1 MRRQVL
7 WLQNKPL
14 LEIRVHDMS
23 NGKEIRIALAGNP
36 NSGKTSLFNA
46 LTGAHQKVGNF
57 SGVTVEKHEG
67 FLDYKGYRI
76 LVVDLP
82 GIYSLT
88 PYSPEEL
95 VTREYLIKEPPDV
108 VVNVLD
114 GTNLERNLLLTTQL
128 MELEVDFLV
137 ALNMIDEVEEKGIV
151 IEIKQLQKLL
161 GCHIIPVSAKKGTGL
176 DSLLDHVIRV
186 SRKDIEIHKNK
197 LFFRPDIEV
206 SVEKITVMLS
216 HQQELGGY
224 NARWLAI
231 KLLENDR
238 EVYHEVQ
245 HYPVWVKIELALQE
259 ALKES
264 ERLYDSEPE
273 ILVTEDRHSFI
284 RGAMQECVHQPGGV
298 KATTSDYID
307 MVVLNRVLGLPIF
320 LLVVWAIFQLTFTLG
335 APITGLLH
343 AFFGILSSVIAPFI
357 PNAVLRSVIIDGI
370 IAGVGGVLVFLPN
383 IVLLFIGLSFLE
395 ASGYMARA
403 AFVIDRVM
411 HRFGLHGKSFI
422 PMITGFGCSIP
433 AIMATRTLK
442 SRTDRLVTIMIIP
455 FMSCGA
461 KLPVYVLLTAA
472 FFAPDVAANVM
483 FGIYLL
489 GIVVALSTA
498 WLLKSTVMKSDA
510 EPFVMELPPYRWPT
524 FTSVFFQAR
533 IKALM
538 YLKKAGTLVL
548 GAVILIWAISN
559 YPHNKALDAQF
570 MSETAHIEESGVDA
584 AQQTRLKKALDR
596 RIKSEQLEY
605 SLAGRAGRV
614 VEPLIRPIGFDWRI
628 GIALITGLAAKEV
641 VVSTLGTIYSIGQS
655 DEAPVDL
662 QSTLRQD
669 PSFSRATAL
678 SLMVFVLLYI
688 PCVAAIGVMK
698 KEVGRWKPVVLY
710 SAYSLSV
717 AWILSFVVYRIA
729 LFVS

>member
-1 MRRQVL
+1 MSDVR
-7 WLQNKPL
+7 
-14 LEIRVHDMS
+14 EITV
-23 NGKEIRIALAGNP
+23 ALAGNP
-36 NSGKTSLFNA
+36 NCGKSSLFNA

-57 SGVTVEKHEG
+57 SGVTVEKLEG
-67 FLDYKGYRI
+67 YLDYKGYRI
-76 LVVDLP
+76 MVVDLP

-88 PYSPEEL
+88 PYSPEEI
-95 VTREYLIKEPPDV
+95 VTREYLINERPDV
-108 VVNVLD
+108 VVNVLE
-114 GTNLERNLLLTTQL
+114 GPNLERNLLLTTQL

-161 GCHIIPVSAKKGTGL
+161 GCHIVPTSAKMKRGIE
-176 DSLLDHVIRV
+176 SLLDHIIRV
-186 SRKDIEIHKNK
+186 ATNEIEIRKNK
-197 LFFRPDIEV
+197 LFFRPELEA
-206 SVEKITVMLS
+206 SVEKITGLLA
-216 HQQELGGY
+216 HQQELGRFQ
-224 NARWLAI
+224 ARWLAI

-245 HYPVWVKIELALQE
+245 QYPVWLKVELALQNALRE
-259 ALKES
+259 AEL
-264 ERLYDSEPE
+264 LYDSEPE
-273 ILVTEDRHSFI
+273 MLITEDRQAFI
-284 RGAMQECVHQPGGV
+284 RGAMKECVRRPKDEKV
-298 KATTSDYID
+298 SATDYID
-307 MVVLNRVLGLPIF
+307 MVVLNRVLGLPVF
-320 LLVVWAIFQLTFTLG
+320 LLVVWAVFQLTFTLG
-335 APITGLLH
+335 APMMSALELFFSLIASAVGPLL
-343 AFFGILSSVIAPFI
+343 
-357 PNAVLRSVIIDGI
+357 PNETLRSVVIDGM

-442 SRTDRLVTIMIIP
+442 SPTDRLVTIMIIP

-472 FFAPDVAANVM
+472 FFTPDVAANVM

-489 GIVVALSTA
+489 GIAVGLWTA
-498 WLLKSTVMKSDA
+498 WLLKSTVLKSDS

-524 FTSVFFQAR
+524 LTSVLFQAKV
-533 IKALM
+533 KALI
-538 YLKKAGTLVL
+538 YLKKAGTLIL
-548 GAVILIWAISN
+548 SAVIIIWAASN
-559 YPHNKALDAQF
+559 YPRHAALETMLSA
-570 MSETAHIEESGVDA
+570 ETARIAESGMSA
-584 AQQTRLKKALDR
+584 SEKKVQEEELIL

-605 SLAGRAGRV
+605 SLAGRAGKV
-614 VEPLIRPIGFDWRI
+614 LEPLIRPLGFDWRI
-628 GIALITGLAAKEV
+628 GIALVTGLAAKEV
-641 VVSTLGTIYSIGQS
+641 VVSTLGTIYSIGQRDGGS
-655 DEAPVDL
+655 VEL
-662 QSTLRQD
+662 KSILRND

-698 KEVGRWKPVVLY
+698 KEVGRWQPVLLY
-710 SAYSLSV
+710 SVYSLSA
-717 AWILSFVVYRIA
+717 AWILSFIVYRLA
-729 LFVS
+729 LFMT

>member
-1 MRRQVL
+1 
-7 WLQNKPL
+7 
-14 LEIRVHDMS
+14 MS
-23 NGKEIRIALAGNP
+23 EHKEIKVALAGNP
-36 NSGKTSLFNA
+36 NCGKSSLFNA

-67 FLDYKGYRI
+67 YLEYKGYLI
-76 LVVDLP
+76 TVVDLP

-88 PYSPEEL
+88 PYSPEEI

-108 VVNVLD
+108 VVNVVE

-151 IEIKQLQKLL
+151 LDIKQLQKLL
-161 GCHIIPVSAKKGTGL
+161 GCHIVPTSAKKNIGL
-176 DSLLDHVIRV
+176 DALLDHIIRL
-186 SRKDIEIHKNK
+186 SRNDIEIKKNK
-197 LFFRPDIEV
+197 LFFRPELEA
-206 SVEKITVMLS
+206 SVEKITTYLL
-216 HQQELGGY
+216 HQRELGAF

-238 EVYHEVQ
+238 QAYNEVQ
-245 HYPVWVKIELALQE
+245 HYPVWVKVELALQE
-259 ALKES
+259 ALREA
-264 ERLYDSEPE
+264 ERLHDSEPE
-273 ILVTEDRHSFI
+273 ILITEDRHAFI
-284 RGAMQECVHQPGGV
+284 RGAMQECIRFPGGV
-298 KATTSDYID
+298 KATPTDYID

-320 LLVVWAIFQLTFTLG
+320 LLVVWAIFQLTFTLASPVMG
-335 APITGLLH
+335 ALEF
-343 AFFGILSSVIAPFI
+343 FFGLIASVIAPLL
-357 PNAVLRSVIIDGI
+357 PNETLRSIVIDGI
-370 IAGVGGVLVFLPN
+370 IAGVGGVLLFLPN

-403 AFVIDRVM
+403 AFVIDRLM

-442 SRTDRLVTIMIIP
+442 SPTDRLVTIMIIP

-472 FFAPDVAANVM
+472 FFPPDVAANVM

-489 GIVVALSTA
+489 GIVVGLWTAL
-498 WLLKSTVMKSDA
+498 LLKSTVLKSDS

-524 FTSVFFQAR
+524 LSSVLFQAKV
-533 IKALM
+533 KAWL
-538 YLKKAGTLVL
+538 YLKKAGTLIL
-548 GAVILIWAISN
+548 GAVIIIWAVSN
-559 YPHNKALDAQF
+559 YPRNEVLQAKLAAETVRIAASGMGDVEKKVQQRELD
-570 MSETAHIEESGVDA
+570 
-584 AQQTRLKKALDR
+584 L
-596 RIKSEQLEY
+596 RIRSEQLEY
-605 SLAGRAGRV
+605 SLAGRAGKV
-614 VEPLIRPIGFDWRI
+614 LEPLIRPIGFDWRI
-628 GIALITGLAAKEV
+628 GIALVTGLAAKEV
-641 VVSTLGTIYSIGQS
+641 VVSTLATISSIGQH
-655 DEAPVDL
+655 DGTPVEL
-662 QSTLRQD
+662 KTVLRHD

-688 PCVAAIGVMK
+688 PCVAALGVMK
-698 KEVGRWKPVVLY
+698 KEVGRWRPVLLY

-717 AWILSFVVYRIA
+717 AWLLSFVVYHIA
-729 LFVS
+729 LLMG

>member
-1 MRRQVL
+1 M
-7 WLQNKPL
+7 NEK
-14 LEIRVHDMS
+14 
-23 NGKEIRIALAGNP
+23 NEIRIALAGNP
-36 NSGKTSLFNA
+36 NCGKTSLFNA

-67 FLDYKGYRI
+67 YLDYKGYRI
-76 LVVDLP
+76 TIVDLP

-88 PYSPEEL
+88 PYSPEEI

-108 VVNVLD
+108 VVNVLE
-114 GTNLERNLLLTTQL
+114 GPNLERNLLLTTQL

-151 IEIKQLQKLL
+151 IEIKQLQQLL
-161 GCHIIPVSAKKGTGL
+161 GCHIIPTSAKKSIGL
-176 DSLLDHVIRV
+176 DALLDHVIRV
-186 SRKDIEIHKNK
+186 ARKDITIRKNK
-197 LFFRPDIEV
+197 LFFRPGLEA
-206 SVEKITVMLS
+206 SVEKITALLK
-216 HQQELGGY
+216 HQKELNGF
-224 NARWLAI
+224 NPRWLAI

-245 HYPVWVKIELALQE
+245 RHPVWLKVELALQE
-259 ALKES
+259 ALKEA
-264 ERLYDSEPE
+264 ERMHDSEPE
-273 ILVTEDRHSFI
+273 ILITEDRHAFI

-298 KATTSDYID
+298 KATPTDYID
-307 MVVLNRVLGLPIF
+307 MVVLNRLLGLPIF

-335 APITGLLH
+335 APMMGWLELL
-343 AFFGILSSVIAPFI
+343 FGFI
-357 PNAVLRSVIIDGI
+357 GSTIEPLLPNEMLRSIVIDGI

-383 IVLLFIGLSFLE
+383 IILLFIGLSFLE

-422 PMITGFGCSIP
+422 PMVTGFGCSIP
-433 AIMATRTLK
+433 AIMASRTLK

-461 KLPVYVLLTAA
+461 KLPVYMLLTAA

-489 GIVVALSTA
+489 GIVVGLWTALI
-498 WLLKSTVMKSDA
+498 LKKTVMKSDS

-524 FTSVFFQAR
+524 LASVLFQAK

-538 YLKKAGTLVL
+538 YLKKAGTLIL
-548 GAVILIWAISN
+548 GAVIIIWAVSN
-559 YPHNKALDAQF
+559 YPHNSALDATS
-570 MSETAHIEESGVDA
+570 MAENKRIAESGMNA
-584 AQQTRLKKALDR
+584 SEKKELKRSLEL

-605 SLAGRAGRV
+605 SLAGRAGKV
-614 VEPLIRPIGFDWRI
+614 LEPLIRPLGFDWKI
-628 GIALITGLAAKEV
+628 GIALVTGLAAKEV

-655 DEAPVDL
+655 NDTPAEL
-662 QSTLRQD
+662 KSILRHD

-698 KEVGRWKPVVLY
+698 KEIGKWRPVVLY

-717 AWILSFVVYRIA
+717 AWILSFVVYRLA
-729 LFVS
+729 LFML

>member
-1 MRRQVL
+1 M
-7 WLQNKPL
+7 N
-14 LEIRVHDMS
+14 
-23 NGKEIRIALAGNP
+23 EIRIALAGNP
-36 NSGKTSLFNA
+36 NCGKTSLFNA

-67 FLDYKGYRI
+67 YLDHKGYRI
-76 LVVDLP
+76 TVVDLP

-88 PYSPEEL
+88 PYSPEEI

-108 VVNVLD
+108 VVNVLE
-114 GTNLERNLLLTTQL
+114 GPNLERNLLLTTQL

-151 IEIKQLQKLL
+151 IEIKQLQQLL
-161 GCHIIPVSAKKGTGL
+161 GCHIIPTSAKKSIGL
-176 DSLLDHVIRV
+176 DALLDHIIRV
-186 SRKDIEIHKNK
+186 ARKDITIRKNK
-197 LFFRPDIEV
+197 LFFRPGLEA
-206 SVEKITVMLS
+206 SVEKITTILTR
-216 HQQELGGY
+216 QKELEGF
-224 NARWLAI
+224 NPRWLAI

-238 EVYHEVQ
+238 EVYQEVQ
-245 HYPVWVKIELALQE
+245 RHPVWVKVELALQE
-259 ALKES
+259 ALKEA
-264 ERLYDSEPE
+264 ERMHDSEPE
-273 ILVTEDRHSFI
+273 ILITEDRHAFI

-298 KATTSDYID
+298 KATPTDYID
-307 MVVLNRVLGLPIF
+307 MVVLNRLLGLPIF

-335 APITGLLH
+335 APMMGWLELLFGFIGSTIEPLLH
-343 AFFGILSSVIAPFI
+343 
-357 PNAVLRSVIIDGI
+357 NETLRSIVIDGI

-422 PMITGFGCSIP
+422 PMVTGFGCSIP

-461 KLPVYVLLTAA
+461 KLPVYVLLTSA
-472 FFAPDVAANVM
+472 FFAPEVAANIM

-489 GIVVALSTA
+489 GIAVGLWTALI
-498 WLLKSTVMKSDA
+498 LKKTVMKSDS

-524 FTSVFFQAR
+524 PASVFFQAK

-538 YLKKAGTLVL
+538 YLKKAGTLIL
-548 GAVILIWAISN
+548 GAVIIIWAASN
-559 YPHNKALDAQF
+559 YPHNSALDATYT
-570 MSETAHIEESGVDA
+570 SESARIAESGISEA
-584 AQQTRLKKALDR
+584 NKKALR
-596 RIKSEQLEY
+596 KSLELRIKSEQLEY
-605 SLAGRAGRV
+605 SLAGRTGKV
-614 VEPLIRPIGFDWRI
+614 LEPLIKPLGFDWKI
-628 GIALITGLAAKEV
+628 GIALVTGLAAKEV

-655 DEAPVDL
+655 DDTPVEL
-662 QSTLRQD
+662 KSILRHN
-669 PSFSRATAL
+669 PSFSKATAL

-698 KEVGRWKPVVLY
+698 KEVGRWRPVLLY

-717 AWILSFVVYRIA
+717 AWILSFVVYRLA
-729 LFVS
+729 LLMV

>member
-1 MRRQVL
+1 MSDVR
-7 WLQNKPL
+7 
-14 LEIRVHDMS
+14 EITV
-23 NGKEIRIALAGNP
+23 ALAGNP
-36 NSGKTSLFNA
+36 NCGKSSLFNA

-57 SGVTVEKHEG
+57 SGVTVEKLEG
-67 FLDYKGYRI
+67 YLDYKGYRI
-76 LVVDLP
+76 MVVDLP

-88 PYSPEEL
+88 PYSPEEI
-95 VTREYLIKEPPDV
+95 VTREYLINERPDV
-108 VVNVLD
+108 VVNVLE
-114 GTNLERNLLLTTQL
+114 GPNLERNLLLTTQL

-161 GCHIIPVSAKKGTGL
+161 GCHIVPTSAKMKRGIE
-176 DSLLDHVIRV
+176 SLLDHIIRV
-186 SRKDIEIHKNK
+186 STNEIEIRKNK
-197 LFFRPDIEV
+197 LFFRPELEA
-206 SVEKITVMLS
+206 SVEKITGLLA
-216 HQQELGGY
+216 HQQELGRFQ
-224 NARWLAI
+224 ARWLAI

-245 HYPVWVKIELALQE
+245 QYPVWLKVELALQNALRE
-259 ALKES
+259 AEL
-264 ERLYDSEPE
+264 LYDSEPE
-273 ILVTEDRHSFI
+273 MLITEDRQAFI
-284 RGAMQECVHQPGGV
+284 RGAMKECVRRPKDEKV
-298 KATTSDYID
+298 SATDYID
-307 MVVLNRVLGLPIF
+307 MVVLNRVLGLPVF
-320 LLVVWAIFQLTFTLG
+320 LLVVWAVFQLTFTLG
-335 APITGLLH
+335 APMMSALELFFSLIASAVGPLL
-343 AFFGILSSVIAPFI
+343 
-357 PNAVLRSVIIDGI
+357 PNETLRSVVIDGM

-442 SRTDRLVTIMIIP
+442 SPTDRLVTIMIIP

-472 FFAPDVAANVM
+472 FFTPDVAANVM

-489 GIVVALSTA
+489 GIAVGLWTA
-498 WLLKSTVMKSDA
+498 WLLKSTVLKSDS

-524 FTSVFFQAR
+524 LTSVLFQAKV
-533 IKALM
+533 KALI
-538 YLKKAGTLVL
+538 YLKKAGTLIL
-548 GAVILIWAISN
+548 SAVIIIWAASN
-559 YPHNKALDAQF
+559 YPRHAALETMLSA
-570 MSETAHIEESGVDA
+570 ETARIAESGMSA
-584 AQQTRLKKALDR
+584 SEKKVQEEELIL

-605 SLAGRAGRV
+605 SLAGRAGKV
-614 VEPLIRPIGFDWRI
+614 LEPLIRPLGFDWRI
-628 GIALITGLAAKEV
+628 GIALVTGLAAKEV
-641 VVSTLGTIYSIGQS
+641 VVSTLGTIYSIGQRDGGS
-655 DEAPVDL
+655 VEL
-662 QSTLRQD
+662 KSILRND

-698 KEVGRWKPVVLY
+698 KEVGRWQPVLLY
-710 SAYSLSV
+710 SVYSLSA
-717 AWILSFVVYRIA
+717 AWILSFIVYRLA
-729 LFVS
+729 LFMT

>member
-1 MRRQVL
+1 
-7 WLQNKPL
+7 
-14 LEIRVHDMS
+14 MS
-23 NGKEIRIALAGNP
+23 EPNEIRIALAGNP
-36 NSGKTSLFNA
+36 NCGKTSLFNA

-67 FLDYKGYRI
+67 YLDYKGYRI
-76 LVVDLP
+76 TVVDLP

-88 PYSPEEL
+88 PYSPEEI

-108 VVNVLD
+108 VVNVLE
-114 GTNLERNLLLTTQL
+114 GPNLERNLLLTTQL

-151 IEIKQLQKLL
+151 IEIKQLQQLL
-161 GCHIIPVSAKKGTGL
+161 GCHIIPTSAKKSIGL
-176 DSLLDHVIRV
+176 DALLDHVIRV
-186 SRKDIEIHKNK
+186 ARKDITIRKNK
-197 LFFRPDIEV
+197 LFFRPGLEA
-206 SVEKITVMLS
+206 SVEKITAILIR
-216 HQQELGGY
+216 QKELEGL
-224 NARWLAI
+224 NPRWLAI

-238 EVYHEVQ
+238 EVYQEVQ
-245 HYPVWVKIELALQE
+245 RHPVWVKVELALQE
-259 ALKES
+259 ALKEA
-264 ERLYDSEPE
+264 ERMHDSEPE
-273 ILVTEDRHSFI
+273 ILITEDRHAFI
-284 RGAMQECVHQPGGV
+284 RGAMQECVQQPGGV
-298 KATTSDYID
+298 KATPTDYID
-307 MVVLNRVLGLPIF
+307 MVVLNRILGLPIF

-335 APITGLLH
+335 APLMGGLQLL
-343 AFFGILSSVIAPFI
+343 FGLIGSTIGPLL
-357 PNAVLRSVIIDGI
+357 PNETLRSIVIDGI

-383 IVLLFIGLSFLE
+383 IVLLFVGLSFLE

-422 PMITGFGCSIP
+422 PMVTGFGCSIP

-472 FFAPDVAANVM
+472 FFPPEVAANIM

-489 GIVVALSTA
+489 GIAVGLWTALI
-498 WLLKSTVMKSDA
+498 LKKTVMKSDS

-524 FTSVFFQAR
+524 PASVFFQAK

-538 YLKKAGTLVL
+538 YLKKAGTLIL
-548 GAVILIWAISN
+548 GAVIIIWAVSN
-559 YPHNKALDAQF
+559 YPHNSALDTTYTTESNGIAESG
-570 MSETAHIEESGVDA
+570 MSEAS
-584 AQQTRLKKALDR
+584 KKALR
-596 RIKSEQLEY
+596 KSLELRIKSEQLEY
-605 SLAGRAGRV
+605 SLAGRAGKV
-614 VEPLIRPIGFDWRI
+614 LEPLIKPLGFDWKI
-628 GIALITGLAAKEV
+628 GIALVTGLAAKEV
-641 VVSTLGTIYSIGQS
+641 VVSTLGTIYSIGKS
-655 DEAPVDL
+655 NDSPVEL
-662 QSTLRQD
+662 KSILRHD

-698 KEVGRWKPVVLY
+698 KEVGKWRPVVLY

-717 AWILSFVVYRIA
+717 AWILSFIVYRLA
-729 LFVS
+729 LVML

>member
-1 MRRQVL
+1 
-7 WLQNKPL
+7 
-14 LEIRVHDMS
+14 MS
-23 NGKEIRIALAGNP
+23 EPNEIRIALAGNP
-36 NSGKTSLFNA
+36 NCGKTSLFNA

-67 FLDYKGYRI
+67 YLDYKGYRI
-76 LVVDLP
+76 TVVDLP

-88 PYSPEEL
+88 PYSPEEI

-108 VVNVLD
+108 VVNVLE
-114 GTNLERNLLLTTQL
+114 GPNLERNLLLTTQL

-151 IEIKQLQKLL
+151 IEIKQLQQLL
-161 GCHIIPVSAKKGTGL
+161 GCHIIPTSAKKSIGL
-176 DSLLDHVIRV
+176 DALLDHVIRV
-186 SRKDIEIHKNK
+186 ARKDITIRKNK
-197 LFFRPDIEV
+197 LFFRPGLEA
-206 SVEKITVMLS
+206 SVEKITTILTR
-216 HQQELGGY
+216 QKELEGF
-224 NARWLAI
+224 NPRWLAI

-238 EVYHEVQ
+238 EVYQEVQ
-245 HYPVWVKIELALQE
+245 HHPVWVKVELALQE
-259 ALKES
+259 ALKEA
-264 ERLYDSEPE
+264 ERMHDSEPE
-273 ILVTEDRHSFI
+273 ILITEDRHAFI
-284 RGAMQECVHQPGGV
+284 RGAMQECVQQPGGV
-298 KATTSDYID
+298 KATPTDYID
-307 MVVLNRVLGLPIF
+307 MVVLNRILGLPIF

-335 APITGLLH
+335 APLMGGLELL
-343 AFFGILSSVIAPFI
+343 FGLIGSTIEPLL
-357 PNAVLRSVIIDGI
+357 PNETLRSIVIDGI

-383 IVLLFIGLSFLE
+383 IVLLFVGLSFLE

-422 PMITGFGCSIP
+422 PMVTGFGCSIP

-472 FFAPDVAANVM
+472 FFPPEIAANIM

-489 GIVVALSTA
+489 GIVVGLWTALI
-498 WLLKSTVMKSDA
+498 LKKTVMKSDS

-524 FTSVFFQAR
+524 LASVFFQAKV
-533 IKALM
+533 KALM
-538 YLKKAGTLVL
+538 YLKKAGTLIL
-548 GAVILIWAISN
+548 GAVIIIWAVSN
-559 YPHNKALDAQF
+559 YPHNSALDRAYTAESNGIAESG
-570 MSETAHIEESGVDA
+570 MSEGS
-584 AQQTRLKKALDR
+584 KKALR
-596 RIKSEQLEY
+596 KSLEVRIKSEQLEF
-605 SLAGRAGRV
+605 SLAGRAGKV
-614 VEPLIRPIGFDWRI
+614 LEPLIKPLGFDWKI
-628 GIALITGLAAKEV
+628 GIALVTGLAAKEV
-641 VVSTLGTIYSIGQS
+641 VVSTLGTIYSIGKS
-655 DEAPVDL
+655 NDSPVEL
-662 QSTLRQD
+662 KSILRHD

-698 KEVGRWKPVVLY
+698 KEVGKWRPVLLY

-717 AWILSFVVYRIA
+717 AWILSFVVYRLA
-729 LFVS
+729 LVML